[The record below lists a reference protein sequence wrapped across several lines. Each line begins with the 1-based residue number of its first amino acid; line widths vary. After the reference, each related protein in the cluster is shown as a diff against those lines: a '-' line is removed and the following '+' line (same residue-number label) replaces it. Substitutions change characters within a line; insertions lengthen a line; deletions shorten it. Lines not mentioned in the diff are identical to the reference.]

1 MEQWLDGS
9 TRMDSHENEFVPVFR
24 SHQHSPTLTVAG
36 VCAPK
41 VIVSDDAAAML
52 TPAELK
58 TALRHEIAHV
68 RRYDNLKKLIFRIAP
83 FPGTAALEAAW
94 SDQTELAADDA
105 AVSSINEAL
114 DLASAL
120 IKVSRLGSST
130 AAPEIS
136 TALLHSS
143 TALGTRVRRLF
154 AWS

>member
-41 VIVSDDAAAML
+41 VIVSDDAASMP

-94 SDQTELAADDA
+94 ADQTELAADDA
-105 AVSSINEAL
+105 AVSSIDEAL

-120 IKVSRLGSST
+120 IKVSRLGFGAT
-130 AAPEIS
+130 AELS
-136 TALLHSS
+136 RALLHSS
-143 TALGTRVRRLF
+143 TALTTRIRRLF